1 MCFTGDP
8 NLSMDKKAPV
18 QYMYSDDVYK
28 TPLPL
33 DKEVGNVESVTDQEP
48 HFR

>member
-1 MCFTGDP
+1 VCFTGDP
-8 NLSMDKKAPV
+8 NLSMDKIVPV
-18 QYMYSDDVYK
+18 QYSDDVYK